1 MYVPACMWV
10 TRFFNTDKDGWM
22 SFPEFNAALVRLNF
36 VGKQDEVA
44 ALFERYGGLVHL
56 V

>member
-1 MYVPACMWV
+1 MWV